1 MSEGLITEEEVKSYL
16 KIDSPDIEQLIRRGK
31 LTAYRVGGS
40 FVRYRKD
47 EVIAIKSGRKF
58 RLPDQFERNWF
69 DKTRDFLNF
78 YGIYIVLSVVIVALT
93 IYFVQA

>member
-69 DKTRDFLNF
+69 DKMRDFLNF
-78 YGIYIVLSVVIVALT
+78 YGIYIILSVVIVALT